1 MVNTFQR
8 SYLAWVFA
16 VRTEAAVWTMQLEE
30 LLDKS
35 RNKVEHQQNK
45 TKQKNYVMSE
55 MFLYRVFF
63 FFFK

>member
-30 LLDKS
+30 LLDKVAPQVFYS

-45 TKQKNYVMSE
+45 TKTK
-55 MFLYRVFF
+55 
-63 FFFK
+63 K